1 AEVGVE
7 RIREKSL
14 GQTERLIQGGLARGW
29 RVHTPRDPAER
40 GGTVSLDC
48 PHAQEVM
55 RELVARNILVDYRPQ
70 AGVRLSPH
78 FYNRDEELDFA
89 LGQIEEI
96 LRTNAWERH
105 LQKVGGAARG
115 RSMAAGDIRKK
126 FAAQKTS
133 RASQAIFGERQ
144 HLAEVLR
151 SVRAAKLP
159 SARQQREVRTLDRF
173 IAERTR
179 ELNRITPGWDR
190 KFKKSRDPRTS
201 SRELLRLAAALS
213 SEDYL
218 LARVLTEH
226 AEAPPELLES
236 MASHP

>member
-1 AEVGVE
+1 
-7 RIREKSL
+7 
-14 GQTERLIQGGLARGW
+14 
-29 RVHTPRDPAER
+29 
-40 GGTVSLDC
+40 
-48 PHAQEVM
+48 
-55 RELVARNILVDYRPQ
+55 
-70 AGVRLSPH
+70 
-78 FYNRDEELDFA
+78 
-89 LGQIEEI
+89 
-96 LRTNAWERH
+96 
-105 LQKVGGAARG
+105 
-115 RSMAAGDIRKK
+115 MAAGDIRKK
-126 FAAQKTS
+126 FAAQKTP

-236 MASHP
+236 MASHPYSSVRENPRDRRWRRHAGTRKPLSASCATWRRARTSRFGSLWLAIHPRPPTCATASARA